1 MQALVLRL
9 PRRRII
15 GPVNLHSRDAFLA
28 SFGRCR
34 ASAGFLDD
42 FYRRFVGSS
51 EEVRAKFANTDM
63 KRQVR
68 MLEDSLYVIA
78 VAVQGEEGSMAR
90 GDLPRIAARHGRKDL
105 DIRPELYELWLE
117 CLIETVRGHDSQFTS
132 EVEAAWRDTMAF
144 GIEQMRGSKE

>member
-1 MQALVLRL
+1 VD
-9 PRRRII
+9 PR
-15 GPVNLHSRDAFLA
+15 SRDAFLA

-34 ASAGFLDD
+34 ASTGFLDD

-51 EEVRAKFANTDM
+51 EEVRAKFAGTDM

-105 DIRPELYELWLE
+105 DIRAGLYDLWLE
-117 CLIETVRGHDSQFTS
+117 CLIETVRAHDPQITGD
-132 EVEAAWRDTMAF
+132 VEAAWRETMAF
-144 GIEQMRGSKE
+144 GIAEMRGSSEPG